1 MFTKIKLFAVA
12 AAGIAI
18 AVLYA
23 MLQVSERKR
32 EEFKGKVERKSAAIR
47 EKAHNANLKGAIDE
61 HEIDTKPVDDIKDEF

>member
-12 AAGIAI
+12 AAGMAI

-32 EEFKGKVERKSAAIR
+32 VEFKGKVEKKSAEIR
-47 EKAHNANLKGAIDE
+47 DKAHKANLEGAVDE
-61 HEIDTKPVDDIKDEF
+61 HELAAKPAKDIKDEF